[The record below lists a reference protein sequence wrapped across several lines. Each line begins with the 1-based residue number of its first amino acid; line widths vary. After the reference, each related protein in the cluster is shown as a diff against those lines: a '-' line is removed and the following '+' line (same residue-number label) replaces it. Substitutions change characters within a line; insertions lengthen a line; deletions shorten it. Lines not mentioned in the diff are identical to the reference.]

1 MTGLTSGQAAFGG
14 VAPTPVQ
21 PSSNVVSSPP
31 ATPYAL
37 PEDFILQTGAYG
49 TPTPTFFTPTPAKTT
64 SPSESSKAN
73 ANQPGSTGG
82 GGGGG
87 GGFESNPTPSSSSF
101 SDIGAAI
108 ADVVGLGSDSS
119 LSDGFTGSVGPEGGN
134 PSPGDEG
141 AGMGFGG
148 MDSPGPSETGGDG
161 VDYEVGGLIRM
172 AEGGGPPKMTELSAK
187 EAGSTFNS
195 SEFVD
200 DKGRLVGG
208 YSKPIY
214 DENRVIT
221 GYDYRPYES
230 NVVFGELRDKEAAM
244 RLTDAEREQMMV
256 EMAMRQGRTGI
267 SPTTGGLAGIQIGD
281 PEKLMRRQPQYYS
294 TVEQFRP
301 RYAEGGNVSS
311 TAQDLASRG
320 RGGDTM
326 LVHMAPHEVTGL
338 NALARMQGTELTI
351 NPETGMP
358 EALKL
363 GKLFKTLAP
372 FIPFIPGVGQFLAPA
387 FGALGMGGFSP
398 LLQKAITSGVVGGF
412 TGPKGGF
419 DLQRGLMQGITAYGL
434 GSLQQ
439 NLAGPS
445 TPGGPT
451 TSTGTGS
458 LSGSQAGVTSAS
470 VPIQGTEKE
479 FLAARPEFDRATFD
493 ALRSDVMAHPDFSGN
508 IPAPLSISPE
518 VATQSQNAARDA
530 VAYNPLSDPEVG
542 GIENL
547 GAPFEYQPVS
557 PDNAATTASG
567 MKTPTAL
574 LTTGLGLSSTAD
586 YDKLTS
592 AGIAVKREKEEE
604 DELYRRLFE
613 RSLGAVPVRS
623 GGLMKLAGGGM
634 SYMEAGG
641 TTGPTGAPRDV
652 VGTGDGMSDSVPADI
667 EGVQEARLADGE
679 FVIPADVVAD
689 IGNGSSDAGSKKLY
703 DMMDRVRMARH
714 DTKEQP
720 PEIKAE
726 RLMPA

>member
-1 MTGLTSGQAAFGG
+1 MHRLILDRVLVVVTYPLMTGPSGDSEAAG
-14 VAPTPVQ
+14 
-21 PSSNVVSSPP
+21 N
-31 ATPYAL
+31 
-37 PEDFILQTGAYG
+37 
-49 TPTPTFFTPTPAKTT
+49 
-64 SPSESSKAN
+64 
-73 ANQPGSTGG
+73 
-82 GGGGG
+82 
-87 GGFESNPTPSSSSF
+87 
-101 SDIGAAI
+101 AAI
-108 ADVVGLGSDSS
+108 ASMAD
-119 LSDGFTGSVGPEGGN
+119 T
-134 PSPGDEG
+134 
-141 AGMGFGG
+141 AGFGG
-148 MDSPGPSETGGDG
+148 TGGDGDDGATGGDG

-172 AEGGGPPKMTELSAK
+172 AEGGGPPKMAELSAK
-187 EAGSTFNS
+187 EAGSTFDIS
-195 SEFVD
+195 KYID
-200 DKGRLVGG
+200 DEGRLVGG

-221 GYDYRPYES
+221 GYDYRPYERD
-230 NVVFGELRDKEAAM
+230 VVFGRELRDKEAAM
-244 RLTDAEREQMMV
+244 GLTDAEREQMMV

-267 SPTTGGLAGIQIGD
+267 SPTTGGLAGIEIGD
-281 PEKLMRRQPQYYS
+281 PKELMRRQPQYYS

-326 LVHMAPHEVTGL
+326 LVHMAPHEVAGL

-358 EALKL
+358 EAIKL
-363 GKLFKTLAP
+363 GKFFKTLAP

-398 LLQKAITSGVVGGF
+398 LLQKAITSGVIGGF
-412 TGPKGGF
+412 SGPKGGF

-445 TPGGPT
+445 TPGGPP
-451 TSTGTGS
+451 TSTGPAVASEFGAVDPSVTSQNPLLAPGVGDNAS
-458 LSGSQAGVTSAS
+458 LSALERAELGIRPPIDYTPGDITAASKAAEATRAG
-470 VPIQGTEKE
+470 
-479 FLAARPEFDRATFD
+479 F
-493 ALRSDVMAHPDFSGN
+493 
-508 IPAPLSISPE
+508 
-518 VATQSQNAARDA
+518 
-530 VAYNPLSDPEVG
+530 PLSDIERG
-542 GIENL
+542 GTLDL

-557 PDNAATTASG
+557 PENAATTASG

-613 RSLGAVPVRS
+613 RTLGSVPVRS

-634 SYMEAGG
+634 TYMEAGG
-641 TTGPTGAPRDV
+641 TTGPTGTPREV
-652 VGTGDGMSDSVPADI
+652 VGNGDGMSDSVPADI

-703 DMMDRVRMARH
+703 DMMDRVRKARH
-714 DTKEQP
+714 GTTEQP

>member
-1 MTGLTSGQAAFGG
+1 MYMPGLTSGQAPLGGSGFTPESLRNAIQSMTAAGQTPADVAYQMDIGG
-14 VAPTPVQ
+14 VSPAELSAAIGTPVGQ
-21 PSSNVVSSPP
+21 IQVQYNQSRPRGLFSTGVP
-31 ATPYAL
+31 APRGL
-37 PEDFILQTGAYG
+37 PEDFALQTGAYG
-49 TPTPTFFTPTPAKTT
+49 APTPTFFTPTPAKTT
-64 SPSESSKAN
+64 SPSESSSAN
-73 ANQPGSTGG
+73 ANQPGSISGDG
-82 GGGGG
+82 SGDSAGPDP
-87 GGFESNPTPSSSSF
+87 GGF
-101 SDIGAAI
+101 D
-108 ADVVGLGSDSS
+108 
-119 LSDGFTGSVGPEGGN
+119 
-134 PSPGDEG
+134 
-141 AGMGFGG
+141 AGT
-148 MDSPGPSETGGDG
+148 DSPASVSTRAGG
-161 VDYEVGGLIRM
+161 IIKM
-172 AEGGGPPKMTELSAK
+172 AEGGGPPKMAELSAK
-187 EAGSTFNS
+187 EAGSTFDIS
-195 SEFVD
+195 KYID
-200 DKGRLVGG
+200 DEGRLVGG

-221 GYDYRPYES
+221 GYDYRPYERD
-230 NVVFGELRDKEAAM
+230 VVFGELRDKEAAM
-244 RLTDAEREQMMV
+244 QLTDAEREQMMI

-267 SPTTGGLAGIQIGD
+267 LPTTGGLAGIEIGD
-281 PEKLMRRQPQYYS
+281 PMMRNRPQYYS

-326 LVHMAPHEVTGL
+326 LVHMAPHEVAGL

-398 LLQKAITSGVVGGF
+398 LLQKAITSGIVGGF

-439 NLAGPS
+439 NLGGPS
-445 TPGGPT
+445 TPGGPPAPT
-451 TSTGTGS
+451 GPAVSPELGAVDASVTSQNPLLAPGVGDNAS
-458 LSGSQAGVTSAS
+458 LSALERAELGIRPPIDYTPGDITAASKAAEATRAG
-470 VPIQGTEKE
+470 
-479 FLAARPEFDRATFD
+479 F
-493 ALRSDVMAHPDFSGN
+493 
-508 IPAPLSISPE
+508 
-518 VATQSQNAARDA
+518 
-530 VAYNPLSDPEVG
+530 PLSDVERG
-542 GIENL
+542 GVSDL
-547 GAPFEYQPVS
+547 GAPFEYEPVS
-557 PDNAATTASG
+557 PKNAATTASG

-641 TTGPTGAPRDV
+641 TTGPTGAPREV
-652 VGTGDGMSDSVPADI
+652 VGNGDGMSDSVPADI

-703 DMMDRVRMARH
+703 DMMDRVRKARH
-714 DTKEQP
+714 GTTEQP

>member
-1 MTGLTSGQAAFGG
+1 MSMTGLTSGQAAFGG
-14 VAPTPVQ
+14 VAPTPGQ
-21 PSSNVVSSPP
+21 SPP
-31 ATPYAL
+31 DLITAQDRAKELIDRTYRTVLNRNPTQVGYDFYLPKILSGEFNANNIIPALVGGATSGPDKEIAANYAIQN
-37 PEDFILQTGAYG
+37 PSAAQPFTLQTGAYG
-49 TPTPTFFTPTPAKTT
+49 APTPTFLARPEKAAEPFPTDPKPLTDPAPVATDR
-64 SPSESSKAN
+64 E
-73 ANQPGSTGG
+73 
-82 GGGGG
+82 
-87 GGFESNPTPSSSSF
+87 
-101 SDIGAAI
+101 
-108 ADVVGLGSDSS
+108 
-119 LSDGFTGSVGPEGGN
+119 
-134 PSPGDEG
+134 
-141 AGMGFGG
+141 
-148 MDSPGPSETGGDG
+148 
-161 VDYEVGGLIRM
+161 GGLIKM
-172 AEGGGPPKMTELSAK
+172 AEGGEPPTPPPMSKLSAK
-187 EAGSTFNS
+187 EAGSTFDINDYI
-195 SEFVD
+195 E
-200 DKGRLVGG
+200 KGILVGG
-208 YSKPIY
+208 MSKPIRDEY
-214 DENRVIT
+214 GMIIGYKSDENDKLPLPIQR
-221 GYDYRPYES
+221 D
-230 NVVFGELRDKEAAM
+230 VVFGRELRDKEAAM
-244 RLTDAEREQMMV
+244 RLTDAEREQMMI

-267 SPTTGGLAGIQIGD
+267 SPTTGGLAGISTD
-281 PEKLMRRQPQYYS
+281 NLMPSYMRRQPQYYS
-294 TVEQFRP
+294 PAEQFRP

-326 LVHMAPHEVTGL
+326 LVHMAPHEVAGL

-398 LLQKAITSGVVGGF
+398 LLQKAITSGIVGGF

-439 NLAGPS
+439 NLGGPS
-445 TPGGPT
+445 TPGGPP

-458 LSGSQAGVTSAS
+458 LSGSPAGVTSAS

-508 IPAPLSISPE
+508 IPAPLSIKSPITTPGDITAASKAAE
-518 VATQSQNAARDA
+518 ATRAGF
-530 VAYNPLSDPEVG
+530 PLSDIERG
-542 GIENL
+542 GTPDL

-557 PDNAATTASG
+557 PENAATTASG

-714 DTKEQP
+714 DTTKQP